1 MHFYTV
7 IFPLFFYIHHTQSF
21 LSSFF
26 RKKPYPSLT
35 TPQKTP
41 TINGFFGLIGPNI
54 NITKGLSLFEL
65 FTGNGILQ
73 GVFINNGEID
83 FVSHIINT
91 DKIKHERIFGKMPNS
106 IFMLPLFMFLYKIH
120 ILPNI
125 LGLSNTAILKVANK
139 TYSLFERDLPYMINI
154 NQTGKSITTVG
165 KQPIQGIN
173 HFSGHSKYEE
183 SNKIIN
189 TIEYDYIRRT
199 VSLYKLSPDFQI
211 QLQKKI
217 PTKYLP
223 ITHDYL
229 VYGKNSECIL
239 FCDSPFMIDLGV
251 FWKGQIPVV
260 LNHERPTYIH
270 TYNFTDNIHR
280 IFKIS
285 ERGYYIFHYSQIEI
299 DNDQIRIYTTLY
311 DKLDFNHIDIHGKY
325 KRIELNMVDGSGKIC
340 NVEDISI
347 YNLDFPI
354 PFCNYNIKNILSHK
368 MDTDIDIS
376 NETHKG
382 VIFRNICIFEN
393 ATYINGFVIMDGNSL
408 KQTMLYDDLGLGFCG
423 EPQVAYD
430 TEGVPYLLS
439 FAYDRFTDT
448 QGYFV
453 MINLNTMELI
463 KKELSIKPQIG
474 FHSIFL

>member
-1 MHFYTV
+1 MHFFTV
-7 IFPLFFYIHHTQSF
+7 PFSLFFCIHNTQSF
-21 LSSFF
+21 LPSFF
-26 RKKPYPSLT
+26 RKKTPTSLT
-35 TPQKTP
+35 TQKKTH

-73 GVFINNGEID
+73 GVFINDGEID

-91 DKIKHERIFGKMPNS
+91 DKIKYERIFGKMSNS

-120 ILPNI
+120 VLPNI

-139 TYSLFERDLPYMINI
+139 TYSLFERDLPYMIHI
-154 NQTGKSITTVG
+154 DQTGKTITTIG

-183 SNKIIN
+183 SNHMIN

-199 VSLYKLSPDFQI
+199 VSLYKLSTDFQI
-211 QLQKKI
+211 QSRKTI
-217 PTKYLP
+217 STKYLP

-239 FCDSPFMIDLGV
+239 FCDSPFMIDLGIL
-251 FWKGQIPVV
+251 WKGQIPIV

-270 TYNFTDNIHR
+270 TYNFTDNLHR
-280 IFKIS
+280 TFKIS
-285 ERGYYIFHYSQIEI
+285 ERGYYIFHYSQIEMD
-299 DNDQIRIYTTLY
+299 DNQIRIYTTLY

-325 KRIELNMVDGSGKIC
+325 KRIELNLVDGADAGEIC
-340 NVEDISI
+340 DTDKCVLS

-354 PFCNYNIKNILSHK
+354 SFNHS
-368 MDTDIDIS
+368 
-376 NETHKG
+376 
-382 VIFRNICIFEN
+382 VIFRNICMFEN
-393 ATYINGFVIMDGNSL
+393 ETYINGFVIMEGDSL
-408 KQTMLYDDLGLGFCG
+408 KQTIFYDELGLGFCG

-430 TEGVPYLLS
+430 AKGVPYLLS
-439 FAYDRFTDT
+439 FAYDRVSDT

-463 KKELSIKPQIG
+463 KKKLSIKPQIG